1 MLDPH
6 VNQMYMVTEINLSDS
21 HHLQASNGS
30 LKNMYESFRDKMKD
44 SWKSESKYIIFDDKR
59 LTAYI
64 VWGTFDVKK
73 AS

>member
-1 MLDPH
+1 MDTTFTRNAVLLLIVKNLDLNYTYYCYEC
-6 VNQMYMVTEINLSDS
+6 VIN
-21 HHLQASNGS
+21 
-30 LKNMYESFRDKMKD
+30 YP
-44 SWKSESKYIIFDDKR
+44 KSESKYIIFDDER